1 MLIGIFHIILTL
13 ISKTMKTSF
22 FLRNILL
29 LMILVGF
36 QSYSQS
42 YFKKFISLSHIKDST
57 NADSYNFS
65 PVLSAEYSSE
75 VEKQLKG
82 KFRDRGTF
90 FLAYVSEQ
98 QEETVIMELKDSKN
112 SVSITNRNII
122 LSDGNE
128 NKIEPY
134 DGSILSYSFSRGNYG
149 RKNNGAFINRG
160 FISEENK
167 ILEFLYI
174 PDVISARDR
183 EKIQTYLSIKYG
195 ISLYDSYYIAS
206 AGDTIWSP
214 ENNKGFEHRV
224 TGIGRDDDYG
234 LYQKKSINSVS
245 KEFVVGID
253 STEIINNNN
262 FLLWSD
268 NGNPAFLKGSSSKEK
283 ISAIDKMWK
292 LNLFGEQKDFRN
304 ISIMV
309 IPEMLFEKYD
319 NRLEKTDDVLWLVTS
334 STPDFGFDAEYI
346 RQDRKEEEKIIFE
359 NIDLSYTGYFTF
371 LVAPEFFV
379 NYEIE
384 TVLCN
389 DHTDIPI
396 EVIGGVA
403 PYFIEING
411 ENYKYGRQLEESSYV
426 ISGLPAGFYTV
437 MAKDSFGNS
446 FLFELDI
453 PEKEQVNIALKET
466 WIMSDNTEISI
477 IPEVSGPEHISGYE
491 WIKDDNVLSD
501 TNIFTTQETGEY
513 LLKVYTNSGCEKN
526 ISFRIISS
534 NLTSDRI
541 SIYPNSSERGELFYV
556 DFNLSERQ
564 DIEIFIYDMS
574 GREVFKEK
582 LSGVLDNKYSTSLQS
597 SGTYLITI
605 SMKETSLVKKIVIR

>member
-1 MLIGIFHIILTL
+1 
-13 ISKTMKTSF
+13 
-22 FLRNILL
+22 
-29 LMILVGF
+29 MIVVGF

-57 NADSYNFS
+57 NTDCYNFN

-75 VEKQLKG
+75 IEKQMKG

-128 NKIEPY
+128 NRIEPY

-149 RKNNGAFINRG
+149 RKNNGAFINKG

-174 PDVISARDR
+174 PDVIGTWDR

-234 LYQKKSINSVS
+234 LYQKKSINSIS

-268 NGNPAFLKGSSSKEK
+268 NGKPAFLKGSSSKEK
-283 ISAIDKMWK
+283 ISVIDKVWK
-292 LNLFGEQKDFRN
+292 LNLFGEQKDFSN
-304 ISIMV
+304 VSIMAV
-309 IPEMLFEKYD
+309 PEMLFEKYD

-334 STPDFGFDAEYI
+334 NIPDFGFDAVYI
-346 RQDRKEEEKIIFE
+346 KQDRKEKENIIFE
-359 NIDLSYTGYFTF
+359 RLEFKDSGYFTF

-379 NYEIE
+379 NYEID

-389 DHTDIPI
+389 DYTDIPI

-411 ENYKYGRQLEESSYV
+411 ENYKYREQLDESRYV
-426 ISGLPAGFYTV
+426 ISGLPVGSYAV
-437 MAKDSFGNS
+437 EVKDSYGNS

-453 PEKEQVNIALKET
+453 PEKEEVNVTIKEL
-466 WIMSDNTEISI
+466 WILPDNTEVSI
-477 IPEVSGPEHISGYE
+477 IPQVLGMEHILGYE
-491 WIKDDNVLSD
+491 WFKDGDIISD
-501 TNIFTTQETGEY
+501 ANFLKTNETGEY
-513 LLKVYTNSGCEKN
+513 LLKVYTTSGCEKN
-526 ISFRIISS
+526 ISFRIIGS
-534 NLTSDRI
+534 NLTSDQI
-541 SIYPNSSERGELFYV
+541 SIYPNSSERGQLFYV
-556 DFNLSERQ
+556 DFELSEQ
-564 DIEIFIYDMS
+564 KNVEIFIYDMS
-574 GREVFKEK
+574 GKEIFKET
-582 LSGVLDNKYSTSLQS
+582 LQDVQNYKYSTSIQI
-597 SGTYLITI
+597 SGTYLIMI
-605 SMKETSLVKKIVIR
+605 STEETSLVKKIVIK